1 MTSEDFGGFECQFGC
16 KFVKFRCSFESR
28 YFGSVLVFGRLFKGF
43 LKANLV
49 VNSSNCVVVLNPNI
63 LCVQPDA
70 PGVHEQIDDFCF

>member
-1 MTSEDFGGFECQFGC
+1 MTFENFGGFECQFGG
-16 KFVKFRCSFESR
+16 KFVKFRCSFKSR
-28 YFGSVLVFGRLFKGF
+28 YSGDHGRFQYWF

-49 VNSSNCVVVLNPNI
+49 VNSSNCVVVLNPDI